1 MSLLVESIK
10 ILNGRCYHLALHE
23 ARANH
28 SRYKV
33 FGVKDKLQ
41 LKQHIQVPETYRHG
55 LVKCRVTYD
64 TQIQGI
70 SFNHYHIRDIR
81 NIKIVETKDLH
92 YADKW
97 EQRTDLDVLYAKRQD
112 ADEIM
117 IINNGLVTDGYYY
130 NLVFEKDGR
139 FFTPKTPL
147 LQGVQRASLLKRHKI
162 EMCDITKEEILTYDN
177 IHYINALTPL
187 GRIVVDIRNGLS

>member
-23 ARANH
+23 TRANH

-41 LKQHIQVPETYRHG
+41 LKQHIQIPEAYRYG

-70 SFNHYHIRDIR
+70 SFSHYHIKDIR
-81 NIKIVETKDLH
+81 NIKIVETENLN
-92 YADKW
+92 YEYKW
-97 EQRTDLDVLYAKRQD
+97 IERSQLDELFNQRQD
-112 ADEIM
+112 ADEI
-117 IINNGLVTDGYYY
+117 IIVNNGLVTDGYYY
-130 NLVFEKDGR
+130 NLVFENDGR

-147 LQGVQRASLLKRHKI
+147 LHGVQRASLLKRHKI
-162 EMCDITKEEILTYDN
+162 EMCDITKEEILTYDYV
-177 IHYINALTPL
+177 HYINALTPL